1 MATPKYYSF
10 PNGIQLLDISREL
23 NGNAAQIV
31 QYFGRSCRLDGNN
44 KTDDPKSDIL
54 KGIHLAIDEYLRVGG
69 DIEDVQGLLPAQAR
83 KARSRLIYDGI
94 EASHTLSYGE
104 EVQYFLKGARI
115 YGSDLD
121 ALEYAQLSYGA
132 RAPKAYLIFE

>member
-69 DIEDVQGLLPAQAR
+69 DIEDVQGLLPKRAP
-83 KARSRLIYDGI
+83 KAKSRLIYDGI

-121 ALEYAQLSYGA
+121 ALEYAGLSYGA